1 MTVCRILA
9 LAGLTSEGVL
19 RGAAREKKS
28 KKKCVAVF
36 IKTDITYR
44 VYGRNA
50 NAARGLAAAPAV
62 HAAAAST
69 LSRFINL
76 NNTTVTTEAL

>member
-9 LAGLTSEGVL
+9 LAALTSEGVL

-36 IKTDITYR
+36 IKTDIT
-44 VYGRNA
+44 YGRNA